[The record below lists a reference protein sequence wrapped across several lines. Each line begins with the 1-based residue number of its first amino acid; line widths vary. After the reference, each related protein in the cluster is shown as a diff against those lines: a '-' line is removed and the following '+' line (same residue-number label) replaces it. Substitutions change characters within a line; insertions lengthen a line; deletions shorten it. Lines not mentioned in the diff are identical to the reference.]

1 MYNIIVGLIVAVILY
16 VLFRQLK
23 KMKGV
28 RETFESIT
36 ADLTIKE
43 EIKSESAESS
53 ESPKP
58 NPEVHM
64 DTEGTDAADSVDIA
78 DSAAAAA
85 EESKLQRDVR
95 QSVKNEIL
103 AKKAI
108 TPVISADA
116 STSRP
121 SELTAQGSEFMS
133 NTYKKP
139 STKAIE
145 KLKSASEPRCHEDN
159 ANFIRKDQIPCWG
172 CTLDY

>member
-28 RETFESIT
+28 RESFESIT

-43 EIKSESAESS
+43 EIKSESAESP
-53 ESPKP
+53 EP

-116 STSRP
+116 SESSP

-139 STKAIE
+139 ATKAIE
-145 KLKSASEPRCHEDN
+145 KLKAASEPRCHEDN

-172 CTLDY
+172 CTLDF

>member
-1 MYNIIVGLIVAVILY
+1 MYNIIVGLIVAVVLY

-23 KMKGV
+23 TRKCM

-43 EIKSESAESS
+43 EIKSESPE
-53 ESPKP
+53 P

-64 DTEGTDAADSVDIA
+64 DTEGTAAAADSVDVA
-78 DSAAAAA
+78 ESAAAAA
-85 EESKLQRDVR
+85 EETKMQRDVR

-108 TPVISADA
+108 TPIVTADA
-116 STSRP
+116 STSSP

-139 STKAIE
+139 AAKAIE